1 MSTLKS
7 AFDSAKSSFFDI
19 LRSLKPNLVIFDYL
33 QPWASVAAKELNI
46 NAVVFLTMGA
56 AFCSFF
62 THSVLHTFNDYPFS
76 ALALPE
82 SENHRLAQLMND
94 SANGYKNKE
103 RFWECMERSSTI
115 VLIKTSRV
123 TEGKYVD
130 YLSELVKRKVVTVG
144 PLLQEPANK
153 DGNGEK
159 IMEWLNKRQL
169 SSAVL
174 VSFGSEYFLSE
185 EEREEIAYG
194 LELSNVGF
202 IWVLRFHGGEDVPI
216 HEALPQGFLQRI
228 GDRGLVVEGWA
239 PQAKIL
245 GHPSIGGF
253 VSHCGWSSTLEAVLF
268 GVPIIA
274 MPMHLDQ
281 PLNAKLVVE
290 IGVGM
295 VVDRGNGGFRRE
307 EVARVIQKVM
317 VEEKGKEAKRNAQE
331 LGKRMREKQKGEM
344 DDVVNKL
351 KQLVGV

>member
-1 MSTLKS
+1 MLQWLAHGHISPFLELVKKLSDGNFHIYFCSTPINLKPLRDTLLAPDRVSSIQLIDLHLPSDDFPQLPPHYHTTKDLPPHLMSTLKS

-46 NAVVFLTMGA
+46 NAV
-56 AFCSFF
+56 
-62 THSVLHTFNDYPFS
+62 
-76 ALALPE
+76 
-82 SENHRLAQLMND
+82 
-94 SANGYKNKE
+94 NKE

-159 IMEWLNKRQL
+159 IME
-169 SSAVL
+169 
-174 VSFGSEYFLSE
+174 
-185 EEREEIAYG
+185 
-194 LELSNVGF
+194 F
-202 IWVLRFHGGEDVPI
+202 IGGEDVPI

-245 GHPSIGGF
+245 GHPNIGGL
-253 VSHCGWSSTLEAVLF
+253 VSHCGWSSTLEAILF

-295 VVDRGNGGFRRE
+295 AVDRGNGGFRRE
-307 EVARVIQKVM
+307 EVARVIQEVM